1 MAALGHHSYLNDIY
15 IYEYKV
21 QINRITNIQP
31 KPLENWKILANFD
44 LMILGLQCNFHNS
57 MES

>member
-1 MAALGHHSYLNDIY
+1 MFLYIY
-15 IYEYKV
+15 IYIYIYIYKYKV
-21 QINRITNIQP
+21 KINRITNIQP

-44 LMILGLQCNFHNS
+44 LMTLGLQCNFHNS